1 MPEDI
6 EKTIQRLNDALT
18 VTAAIQE
25 RHARLLGDHEDSLN
39 AIHKMAFAQNKMLA
53 AQSDAMLSQIETAGE
68 HRREIDRL
76 NKEAAEFRRAIEKT
90 LASITEKLEEAT
102 DKLNG
107 IIGYVEGQH
116 KPPQ

>member
-1 MPEDI
+1 MPDI
-6 EKTIQRLNDALT
+6 EKTIERLNDALT

-25 RHARLLGDHEDSLN
+25 RHTKLLGDHEDSLN
-39 AIHKMAFAQNKMLA
+39 AIHKMALAQNKMLT

-68 HRREIDRL
+68 HRRQIDRL
-76 NKEAAEFRRAIEKT
+76 NTEAARFRRESQEIQKRT
-90 LASITEKLEEAT
+90 DEKLEELA

-107 IIGYVEGQH
+107 LIGYVEGQH